1 MAGHWLLIENID
13 RASQDV
19 ISLLSPLVHCPREEA
34 WLPDKLMTDLR
45 ASVDIHQQPR
55 FCAVTDHSECRE
67 SEIRCFNYLDHRDK
81 IQHEQFPFT
90 KKTII
95 VMY

>member
-1 MAGHWLLIENID
+1 MTPASRTVVAGHWLLIENID

-45 ASVDIHQQPR
+45 APIKPLLHTMIMQLNIFSILQ
-55 FCAVTDHSECRE
+55 
-67 SEIRCFNYLDHRDK
+67 L
-81 IQHEQFPFT
+81 
-90 KKTII
+90 
-95 VMY
+95 